1 MVREVNQTR
10 AVVRRRRRH
19 TLFGVASAL
28 LLAAGIIAAVV
39 AFAPN
44 KNAEPERVSN
54 EPAQLPA
61 KETKAK
67 LPDEAK
73 QVARRFVQTAVA
85 RKNLAEA
92 YDLVG
97 PNIRG
102 NLTREEWLTETSVI
116 LPDRQARRA
125 PFRSTTRTDEAL
137 IEVALLPKENAGVK
151 HNSSPRARRSG
162 EERQALGRRSL
173 TPRGCHSSLR
183 ELEHK
188 WRSRPC
194 RRSAPP
200 TAAPSGCRF
209 S

>member
-28 LLAAGIIAAVV
+28 ILAAGIIAAVV

-44 KNAEPERVSN
+44 KNAEPERISN

-67 LPDEAK
+67 LPDEAR

-102 NLTREEWLTETSVI
+102 NLTREEWLTGDIPVI
-116 LPDRQARRA
+116 PYPIDRLDVA
-125 PFRSTTRTDEAL
+125 PFKVDYSYTDEAL
-137 IEVALLPKENAGVK
+137 IEVALLPKEDAGVK
-151 HNSSPRARRSG
+151 P
-162 EERQALGRRSL
+162 QLFSL
-173 TPRGCHSSLR
+173 VLKKIGAKNDKHWVVDLWTPRGSPLI
-183 ELEHK
+183 
-188 WRSRPC
+188 PQ
-194 RRSAPP
+194 
-200 TAAPSGCRF
+200 GN
-209 S
+209 

>member
-1 MVREVNQTR
+1 MVKAMVKEVNETR
-10 AVVRRRRRH
+10 TVVRRRRRH
-19 TLFGVASAL
+19 TLFGFASAL
-28 LLAAGIIAAVV
+28 VLAAGIIAAVV

-67 LPDEAK
+67 LPDEAQ

-102 NLTREEWLTETSVI
+102 NLTRKEWLTGDIPVIPYPIETLDV
-116 LPDRQARRA
+116 A
-125 PFRSTTRTDEAL
+125 PFKVDYSYTDEAL
-137 IEVALLPKENAGVK
+137 IEVALLPKENSGVK
-151 HNSSPRARRSG
+151 P
-162 EERQALGRRSL
+162 QLFSL
-173 TPRGCHSSLR
+173 VLKKIGTKNDKHWVVDLWTPRGSPLI
-183 ELEHK
+183 
-188 WRSRPC
+188 PQ
-194 RRSAPP
+194 
-200 TAAPSGCRF
+200 GN
-209 S
+209 